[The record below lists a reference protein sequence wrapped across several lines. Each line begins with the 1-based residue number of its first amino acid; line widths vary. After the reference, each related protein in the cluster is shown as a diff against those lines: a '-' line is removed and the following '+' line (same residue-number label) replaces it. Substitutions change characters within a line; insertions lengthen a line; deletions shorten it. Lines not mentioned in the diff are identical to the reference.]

1 MLLKASDPYT
11 LHNPSKCELRV
22 YLRHHGEPEEPPG
35 PYEEVLR
42 VLGKRHE
49 KSHLGSFAT
58 VVDLSSASP
67 AEREE
72 RTREEVRKEAP
83 VIYQAG
89 LKATTRFGGV
99 DCEVVGEPDFLIY
112 NGGNYVIRDSK
123 MSRRITQKDH
133 PEIFGQLQ
141 IYGWLFEQ
149 TFSKPP
155 LRLEIHGGAGAIV
168 EIPYDGTREA
178 LQNLEEKIGRAHV

>member
-22 YLRHHGEPEEPPG
+22 YLRHQGEPEEPPG

-58 VVDLSSASP
+58 VLDLSSVSP
-67 AEREE
+67 AEREA
-72 RTREEVRKEAP
+72 RTREEVGKGVP

-89 LKATTRFGGV
+89 LKATTQFGSV
-99 DCEVVGEPDFLIY
+99 DCEVVGEPD
-112 NGGNYVIRDSK
+112 
-123 MSRRITQKDH
+123 
-133 PEIFGQLQ
+133 
-141 IYGWLFEQ
+141 
-149 TFSKPP
+149 
-155 LRLEIHGGAGAIV
+155 
-168 EIPYDGTREA
+168 
-178 LQNLEEKIGRAHV
+178 